1 MDTCTHSLR
10 HDFFLLHE
18 TPQTFMLV
26 GEKERQVGVTS
37 HDFSSNDFIGLLLY
51 SNVVGRQLFCFIN
64 TMAYWFQLQIC
75 SRISRK

>member
-26 GEKERQVGVTS
+26 GEKDIQVGVTS
-37 HDFSSNDFIGLLLY
+37 HDFS
-51 SNVVGRQLFCFIN
+51 
-64 TMAYWFQLQIC
+64 
-75 SRISRK
+75 RIISLVYYYTQM

>member
-37 HDFSSNDFIGLLLY
+37 HDFSSNNFIGLLLY
-51 SNVVGRQLFCFIN
+51 SNVL
-64 TMAYWFQLQIC
+64 
-75 SRISRK
+75 